1 FTGGSGI
8 SGVYEYIFTPVLG
21 PDGSVEV
28 IAGTTRDVTERKRA
42 EDERRRLL
50 SSEQTARAEA
60 ERASEAKSEFLA
72 VLSHELRTPLTPV
85 LLTTSLMESHP
96 DLPPD
101 LREDVASIRRN
112 VELES
117 RLISDLL
124 DLTRISHG
132 KLQLDDRE
140 VDLHLI
146 VRSAVDICQRE
157 ASAKLT

>member
-1 FTGGSGI
+1 MHMRELRQVIETKQPIKGEVPFTGGSGI

-96 DLPPD
+96 ACRRPARRRGQHPPQRRAREPAD
-101 LREDVASIRRN
+101 LRPAGPDAHQ
-112 VELES
+112 S
-117 RLISDLL
+117 RKAA
-124 DLTRISHG
+124 TR
-132 KLQLDDRE
+132 
-140 VDLHLI
+140 
-146 VRSAVDICQRE
+146 
-157 ASAKLT
+157 